1 MSSWNCPQ
9 TERIS
14 PWFISQLLLD
24 TIDYMAIM
32 SSRDCQQ
39 TVWISPWFATKRL
52 SKKTDLTVAVNS
64 RDCSQTVW
72 ISPWFTTKKL
82 SKQTSWTGR
91 HAWSMSVFN
100 GRATQTRR
108 VHIDQ
113 VGLAQHRATRRATS
127 SKFYIWRMQVQC
139 RIPPVRIVRATRFLF
154 S

>member
-1 MSSWNCPQ
+1 M
-9 TERIS
+9 
-14 PWFISQLLLD
+14 
-24 TIDYMAIM
+24 
-32 SSRDCQQ
+32 
-39 TVWISPWFATKRL
+39 
-52 SKKTDLTVAVNS
+52 
-64 RDCSQTVW
+64 
-72 ISPWFTTKKL
+72 KL
-82 SKQTSWTGR
+82 SANWTDIPVIHIPTLTRHNRLYGNNELSRLPANCVDIPVVRHQKAIQKNRLNGWGQLSRLLANCVDIPVVHHQKAIKKTSWTGR
-91 HAWSMSVFN
+91 HAWWMSVFN